1 MGLMAPKIESAEALK
16 KIAAEASKPWYKKP
30 EVWIGIVAN
39 IIALGA
45 LVVAITALNN

>member
-16 KIAAEASKPWYKKP
+16 RIASEASKPWYKKP
-30 EVWIGIVAN
+30 EVWIGVVAN

-45 LVVAITALNN
+45 LTVAIIAIRQ